1 MRGRVRP
8 VGVRVPP
15 AAVVVDDPLHRRL
28 DVLGESGI
36 GVVVE
41 RQAGRRVRDVHERGG
56 GAVHRPE
63 RRLHLLRDVEQLR
76 LALGLEAD
84 LAHAVILRPVPSASP
99 TPKDLD
105 NYREDADRFIAE
117 LDEEYYLHFAG
128 LKDRLE
134 LEPIYERHQN
144 LTTLEWTQALGESVD
159 GDRRIRELWRFACE
173 GHLGN
178 LTKEHSE
185 KAAALETA
193 LEAEVDGE
201 KGGFR
206 MLRPTI
212 ANTDDRGKRERLD
225 KARTQLTE
233 EHINPIYLDAVEIS
247 QRTVPKLGS
256 PNYVDLYRRFGYPL
270 HDPAAPCPAGLGPA
284 QQLYRGATDKPVRG
298 PGRP

>member
-15 AAVVVDDPLHRRL
+15 AAVVVDNPLHRGL
-28 DVLGESGI
+28 DVLGECGI
-36 GVVVE
+36 GVLVD
-41 RQAGRRVRDVHERGG
+41 RHAGRRVRDVHERGG
-56 GAVHRPE
+56 GPVHRPE

-134 LEPIYERHQN
+134 LEPIYERHQD
-144 LTTLEWTQALGESVD
+144 LTTLEWTQALGASVD

-185 KAAALETA
+185 KAAALETE

-201 KGGFR
+201 KVGFR

-225 KARTQLTE
+225 KARTQLNE
-233 EHINPIYLDAVEIS
+233 EHINPIYLDPVEIS
-247 QRTVPKLGS
+247 QRTAPKLGS
-256 PNYVDLYRRFGYPL
+256 PNYVELYRRFGYPPGPPPPPSAAGA
-270 HDPAAPCPAGLGPA
+270 PAPRPNVLGRA
-284 QQLYRGATDKPVRG
+284 
-298 PGRP
+298 